1 MKPPKKAV
9 AIKYNQTRDRAPRVV
24 AKGKNH
30 LAEKIIA
37 VAKENGI
44 PLVEDR
50 NLAQILE
57 ALELE
62 TEIPPELYRAMAEVL
77 AFVYQLNDHA
87 GKK

>member
-1 MKPPKKAV
+1 MKPPRKAV
-9 AIKYNQTRDRAPRVV
+9 AIKYDQTQDRAPRVV
-24 AKGKNH
+24 AKGKSH

-37 VAKENGI
+37 AARENGI

-87 GKK
+87 GK

>member
-9 AIKYNQTRDRAPRVV
+9 AIKYDQTRDRAPRVV

-30 LAEKIIA
+30 LAEKIIT
-37 VAKENGI
+37 VAQENGI

-77 AFVYQLNDHA
+77 AFVYQLNDQA
-87 GKK
+87 GK